1 MAFDPRDPRSGLA
14 SLAPPAGAPLAVS
27 AAAEYVK
34 LYELAPLEGAGGER
48 TWYARGQNLVIGY
61 TTADA
66 GAILTRADQPDE
78 YMLLL
83 LDAAT
88 RVEVSTPSERV
99 QVDGSS
105 LVILPPGQST
115 VAVASGGRLVRV
127 FSAEPRDLT
136 DMCSN
141 AAAYATPHPGVAPL
155 EPWPEPPAGYRIR
168 SYSIDVPNEPGR
180 FGRIWR
186 STNLMVNWFLAVA
199 GPRDVTRMSPHAHPD
214 FEQCSL
220 VVDGEYVHHIRWPW
234 TTNLREW
241 RADDHEQCGS
251 PSVTVIPPT
260 SIHTSQAIGQG
271 PNHLIDIFAPPRLDF
286 SEKPGWVLNADD
298 YPMPGGR

>member
-14 SLAPPAGAPLAVS
+14 SLVIPGTAPATVA

-34 LYELAPLEGAGGER
+34 FHELSPLTGAGGER
-48 TWYARGQNLVIGY
+48 TWYARGQNFVVGY

-66 GAILTRADQPDE
+66 GAALTRADQPDE
-78 YMLLL
+78 YMLML
-83 LDAAT
+83 LDAGT
-88 RVEVSTPSERV
+88 RVEVTTPAEQV
-99 QVDGSS
+99 QIEGGS
-105 LVILPPGQST
+105 LVIVPPGQSS
-115 VAVASGGRLVRV
+115 VVVRRGGRLVRL
-127 FSAEPRDLT
+127 FSARSSDLT
-136 DMCSN
+136 ERCAN
-141 AAAYATPHPGVAPL
+141 AGSYQTPHPSVAAL
-155 EPWPEPPAGYRIR
+155 EPWPDPPGGYRVR
-168 SYSIDVPNEPGR
+168 AYSIDVPTEPGR

-186 STNLMVNWFLAVA
+186 STNLMVNWFSAVA

-220 VVDGEYVHHIRWPW
+220 VVAGEYVHHIRWPW

-241 RADDHEQCGS
+241 RADNHEQCGS